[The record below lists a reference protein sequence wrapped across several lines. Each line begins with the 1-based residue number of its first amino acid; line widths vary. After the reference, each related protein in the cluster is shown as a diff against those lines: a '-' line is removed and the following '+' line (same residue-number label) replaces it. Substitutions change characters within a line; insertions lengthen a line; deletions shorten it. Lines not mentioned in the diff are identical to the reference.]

1 MGQYNFERVQQT
13 FSFLGSVINDN
24 NINSEEVL
32 TRRKEIKHSL

>member
-1 MGQYNFERVQQT
+1 MGQYNFERVQT

-32 TRRKEIKHSL
+32 TRKEIKPSL